1 MLVRFFA
8 YGISCGPI
16 PFVYCSEVGSVRL
29 RQKVHSVDTTH
40 CFVSTLADH
49 AWWQTLALSRNA
61 FNLTN
66 LISSCVSPYLTNPT
80 AANLKGKSAWI
91 SVTTIILVFIWS
103 YFRFPETKGRTFEEL
118 DILFG
123 ESRR

>member
-1 MLVRFFA
+1 M
-8 YGISCGPI
+8 
-16 PFVYCSEVGSVRL
+16 
-29 RQKVHSVDTTH
+29 DTT
-40 CFVSTLADH
+40 CLLPRY

-61 FNLTN
+61 FNLAN

-91 SVTTIILVFIWS
+91 SVATIILVFIWS
-103 YFRFPETKGRTFEEL
+103 YFRFPETKDRTFEEL

-123 ESRR
+123 ESIR